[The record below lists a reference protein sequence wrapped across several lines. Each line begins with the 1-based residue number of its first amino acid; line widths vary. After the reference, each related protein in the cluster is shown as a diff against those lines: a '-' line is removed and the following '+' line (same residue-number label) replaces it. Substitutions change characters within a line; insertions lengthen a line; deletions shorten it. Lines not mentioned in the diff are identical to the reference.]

1 MGNSES
7 VFLSSLPSFAADS
20 EEGDTSTSNKDDST
34 NEEKINSTAFASR
47 TKDTSTNEPHALI
60 QDDVSGGDYGN
71 YVSSEEGFD
80 ENIDMR
86 EDAYSEN
93 FQDNIN
99 ITAVIS
105 NGADG
110 TTGTILPRT
119 TSNRISECKLND
131 INDSTKNQWQT
142 KDKDP
147 YDCDETEEKDVFCNT
162 KGLGT
167 RSQSRFP
174 LPFQSCNALLE
185 QGYSASIDEDGELDF
200 DETYHSEGDLLGTH
214 TRVGNRK
221 RRRRRQDE
229 KTMLSKHFGSYNL
242 SPLSFSTDPTYTDEE
257 LLMTNGNDPTF
268 DSDLRPKVVQDGI
281 RTTVLCRSFHVVT
294 TAALP
299 WMTGTAVNPLLRAAY
314 LNQMNRHAVQ
324 KAIGETSTQFV
335 FQTMGKVTLVIPWLF
350 DMNDQSEV
358 YGTTRFANK
367 KDQERH
373 IRDWL
378 RKSAKLPLE
387 ADLETGG
394 IHIS

>member
-7 VFLSSLPSFAADS
+7 AFLSWPSFAAESEGANVTTTATASATATNPSLLVDS
-20 EEGDTSTSNKDDST
+20 SSNDTSNKKDA
-34 NEEKINSTAFASR
+34 NEEDETNINSTAFA
-47 TKDTSTNEPHALI
+47 KGNEPHALI
-60 QDDVSGGDYGN
+60 QDDVSGDYGN
-71 YVSSEEGFD
+71 YVLSEEGFD
-80 ENIDMR
+80 ENMR
-86 EDAYSEN
+86 EVAYSES
-93 FQDNIN
+93 FQDN
-99 ITAVIS
+99 ITAVINAVDMCTS
-105 NGADG
+105 
-110 TTGTILPRT
+110 TILPRT
-119 TSNRISECKLND
+119 RISECKLND
-131 INDSTKNQWQT
+131 TTNHWQN
-142 KDKDP
+142 KDP

-162 KGLGT
+162 KGLKS

-174 LPFQSCNALLE
+174 LPFQSCNSLLE
-185 QGYSASIDEDGELDF
+185 QGYSASLDEDGELDF
-200 DETYHSEGDLLGTH
+200 DDTYHSEGELLGT
-214 TRVGNRK
+214 RAGNRK
-221 RRRRRQDE
+221 RRRRRPDE

-257 LLMTNGNDPTF
+257 LLMANGNDTTF
-268 DSDLRPKVVQDGI
+268 ESDLRPKVVQDGI

-324 KAIGETSTQFV
+324 NAMGETGTQKV